1 MSISI
6 QNNSNRKSV
15 LTKDGGLPAINIRR
29 TLTSFAKYIPKK
41 TLDFIVLFA
50 FISTSLGEL
59 FGQSYDWKWFIII
72 LLLLAAFMVK
82 EVVEPSPK
90 EDKKLKATDE

>member
-1 MSISI
+1 MLV
-6 QNNSNRKSV
+6 R
-15 LTKDGGLPAINIRR
+15 DGGLPAINFRR
-29 TLTSFAKYIPKK
+29 SLSSFVKYIPKK

-59 FGQSYDWKWFIII
+59 FGREYSWEWFMVI
-72 LLLLAAFMVK
+72 LLLLAAFVVK